1 MNRHDALFKQDWKK
15 KIRKAFNN
23 QRELGG
29 KLIQGVFAEERAP
42 LDLLHFGHR
51 KRLGKAVR
59 ANNRNRGAATFKR
72 FDHRQ
77 SEDLIIE
84 LEFL

>member
-1 MNRHDALFKQDWKK
+1 MPMNRHDALFKQDWKK

-29 KLIQGVFAEERAP
+29 KLIQG
-42 LDLLHFGHR
+42 LLHFGHR

>member
-42 LDLLHFGHR
+42 LDLLHFGH
-51 KRLGKAVR
+51 
-59 ANNRNRGAATFKR
+59 
-72 FDHRQ
+72 
-77 SEDLIIE
+77 
-84 LEFL
+84 